1 MSDTTPH
8 KTLVSRSLELSQS
21 IRHIANRNTD
31 EELVSQMEKIQ
42 EPLKRHV
49 AAIVDLHKSLSIMQR
64 ANLVKVNPVAA
75 STVKPLHDRISK
87 LRKVLI
93 GNRSQIANGSV
104 WAECNT
110 HAEVR
115 AKDLRQQLQKQWKD
129 FVIEQ
134 TPGIET
140 FRPFAKLPSC
150 KNTFEALLKLD
161 LEAKNDQT
169 RLPSTDTEI
178 YVVRTRG
185 KRMQELI
192 GGLGL
197 EGEPPVMQEF
207 LKRCANDGVPLDELS
222 DEILIWL
229 KSNRFA
235 TSLRIVTS

>member
-1 MSDTTPH
+1 MSDTTPP
-8 KTLVSRSLELSQS
+8 KTLVSRSLELSNS
-21 IRHIANRNTD
+21 IRHIANRATD
-31 EELVSQMEKIQ
+31 EELVRQMERIQ
-42 EPLKRHV
+42 ELLKRHV
-49 AAIVDLHKSLSIMQR
+49 ATIVDLHKSFSVMQE
-64 ANLVKVNPVAA
+64 ANVAKATPVAA
-75 STVKPLHDRISK
+75 SAVKPLQDRISK

-93 GNRSQIANGSV
+93 SNRSQIANGNV

-110 HAEVR
+110 HSEAR
-115 AKDLRQQLQKQWKD
+115 AKELGHQLQTQWND
-129 FVIEQ
+129 FVIEH

-161 LEAKNDQT
+161 LEAKSDQT
-169 RLPSTDTEI
+169 RLPSDDTEI
-178 YVVRTRG
+178 QVVRTRG

-207 LKRCANDGVPLDELS
+207 LKRCANDGVPLNELS
-222 DEILIWL
+222 DEILDWL
-229 KSNRFA
+229 KSKRFA